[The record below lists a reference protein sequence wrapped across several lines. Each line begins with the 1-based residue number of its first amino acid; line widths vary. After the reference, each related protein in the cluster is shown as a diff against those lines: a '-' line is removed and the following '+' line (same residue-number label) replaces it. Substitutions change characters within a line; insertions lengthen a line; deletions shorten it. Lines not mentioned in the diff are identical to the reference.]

1 MTIKRGFGV
10 KAAFMTLGCKVNQF
24 ETETMEGLFRARGYD
39 VVPFEERADVYV
51 INTCSVTHLSDR
63 KSRQLI
69 RRAARTNPAA
79 CIAVTG
85 CYAQV
90 APEEIRALEGVR
102 VVIGTKERAQI
113 VDYVEEALRADTGA
127 IGAITDIMQAR
138 VFEDIPLHSLPHRT
152 RAFLKIEDG
161 CQNFCTFCIIPYARG
176 PVKSRELSAVA
187 REMKLLTGAGF
198 REVVLTGIHLGAYG
212 IDLRDRPTLADAC
225 RTALAEE
232 GLRRLRLG
240 SLESVEL
247 SADLLALMRTE
258 PRFAAHLHL
267 PLQAGSDVVLR
278 AMNRHYDTA
287 AFARLLEEVR
297 AAVPGVAIST
307 DIIVGF
313 PGETEADFAAG
324 LDFVRQM
331 GFARMHVFP
340 YSPRKGTPAARR
352 TDQVPPM
359 VRKERAARMQA
370 LADALAEEYHRSML
384 GSVAEVLFETCAD
397 GVTDGLTE
405 TYIRV
410 YTDAPVTRGEIVPVR
425 LTHLY
430 RDGVWG
436 ERVSK

>member
-1 MTIKRGFGV
+1 
-10 KAAFMTLGCKVNQF
+10 MTLGCKVNQF

-69 RRAARTNPAA
+69 RRAARTNPVA

-102 VVIGTKERAQI
+102 VVIGTKERVRI

-127 IGAITDIMQAR
+127 IGTITDIMQTR

-225 RTALAEE
+225 RTVLAEE
-232 GLRRLRLG
+232 RLRRLRLG

-247 SADLLALMRTE
+247 SADLLELMRTE

-267 PLQAGSDVVLR
+267 PLQAGSDAVLR

-313 PGETEADFAAG
+313 PGETEEDFAAG

-370 LADALAEEYHRSML
+370 LADALAEEYHRAAL
-384 GSVAEVLFETCAD
+384 GSDVDVLFETSED